1 MRKIVLFSVL
11 ITLCSINGFSQK
23 GSKKGS
29 LQSFHGRAIVSYNV
43 ENLFDTIDNE
53 GVIDEEFLPNGK
65 LKWNSERY
73 KIKLDR
79 LVEAITMNL
88 KDNPLVIGLVEIENK
103 GVLVDLKN
111 TGRLAKTNYEIAHKD
126 SPDARGIDCGLLY
139 DKSVFKLLKMENLN
153 VSIDS
158 IPDFKTRDILYVKG
172 ELQGGKIVHLF
183 VNHWPSRRGGKG
195 ESEIKRIQAAKVARA
210 KVDEILK
217 ADPKANI
224 VLMGDFNDHPDNV
237 SIRDV
242 LKAKAVTD
250 ENADLL
256 DLFEDDHKAGK
267 GTHNFK
273 GEWGVLDHFII
284 SKTLFNGTNG
294 IRLSPN
300 DGKIVYEE
308 KLLFT
313 QKDGSQKPSTT
324 YGGPN
329 YYGGYSDHLPIQL
342 ILK

>member
-1 MRKIVLFSVL
+1 MKKIVLLSVL
-11 ITLCSINGFSQK
+11 IAACSVNGFSQK
-23 GSKKGS
+23 ESKKGS

-43 ENLFDTIDNE
+43 ENLFDTIDDK
-53 GVIDEEFLPNGK
+53 GVIDEEFLPDGK

-73 KIKLDR
+73 LVKLDH
-79 LVEAITMNL
+79 LAEAITMNL
-88 KDNPLVIGLVEIENK
+88 QENPIVIGLVEIENK
-103 GVLVDLKN
+103 GVLMDLKK
-111 TGRLAKTNYEIAHKD
+111 TGRLAKTNYDIAHKD

-139 DKSVFKLLKMENLN
+139 DKSAFKLLKMENLK
-153 VSIDS
+153 VAIDS

-172 ELQGGKIVHLF
+172 QLEGGKIIHLF
-183 VNHWPSRRGGKG
+183 VNHWPSRRGG
-195 ESEIKRIQAAKVARA
+195 ESSEIRRIQAAKVARA
-210 KVDEILK
+210 KVDQILK

-224 VLMGDFNDHPDNV
+224 VLMGDFNDYPDNV
-237 SIRDV
+237 SVTDI
-242 LKAKAVTD
+242 LKAKAITD
-250 ENADLL
+250 TNADLI

-267 GTHNFK
+267 GTHNYK

-284 SKTLFNGTNG
+284 SKALYNGASG
-294 IRLSPN
+294 IALSPN

-313 QKDGSQKPSTT
+313 QKDGSKKPSTT